1 MIADNYDL
9 AVTLGAQVGIV
20 TVAIHSLVDFG
31 LHVTINA
38 VLFTALISITLIKI
52 KSNSA
57 ETVK

>member
-1 MIADNYDL
+1 MIADNYDR
-9 AVTLGAQVGIV
+9 AVTLGALVGIV

-38 VLFTALISITLIKI
+38 LLFIALISITLFKV